1 MKPDGWKK
9 AYLVAKGFSQHVG
22 TDYTDIYSPVVHF
35 ETVRLMLGS
44 ATLKKWHITDL
55 DVRNTYLYRE
65 LDEEIYM
72 EQLEEF
78 TKNPNVVLRL

>member
-1 MKPDGWKK
+1 VRIDEELMEIWPNEVCD
-9 AYLVAKGFSQHVG
+9 S
-22 TDYTDIYSPVVHF
+22 F

-65 LDEEIYM
+65 LDEKIYM
-72 EQLEEF
+72 EQPEEF
-78 TKNPNVVLRL
+78 TKNPNIVLRL